1 MNTGPARDFGIPFD
15 GDTGSNNVITDVSGV
30 CVGYK
35 TLNTPP
41 DVFSG
46 VTAILPS
53 GNIVTKKG
61 PGIDTLVFAAWF
73 SLNGNG
79 EMTGTTWIEES
90 GILEGPIML
99 TNTVSVGVVRNQVIN
114 YSRRQL
120 GNDVDPDDFE
130 LYLPVVAET
139 YDGCLNDI
147 LGPVPDPGT
156 YPQYPGVVAPKDVDN
171 AIDSASPGKFDQ
183 GNVGGGMGM
192 TCYDWKGGT
201 GTSSRVAIPYTG
213 ASTYTVGVLVQAN
226 QGLYP
231 DLVIRGVPV
240 GKKMTPPDSCDKVR
254 NRSKSSIIV
263 VIATDAPLLPH
274 QLKRL
279 ARRAALGVGRT
290 GTYTNNDSGEIF
302 IAFSTANQ
310 DAVNAGSLVTLN
322 MLPNDDSMD
331 PFFEAT
337 VDATE
342 RGDHQRGADC
352 RHDRIRPDGL
362 GWKAAHRLGNHGSE
376 FAFHN
381 QAFGG
386 CHARIPPL
394 ERAVWCV
401 GCWRRAHIQIATIP
415 RKRRNQAIASLNS
428 PPASSEPFFKL

>member
-15 GDTGSNNVITDVSGV
+15 GGDTGTNNAITDVTGV
-30 CVGYK
+30 WIGHK
-35 TLNTPP
+35 TLNNPP
-41 DVFSG
+41 SVFSG
-46 VTAILPS
+46 VTALLPR
-53 GNIVTKKG
+53 GNSVADNG
-61 PGIDTLVFAAWF
+61 SGIDTLVFAAW
-73 SLNGNG
+73 SNLNGNG

-114 YSRRQL
+114 YSRKQL
-120 GNDVDPDDFE
+120 GPDVDPDDFE

-147 LGPVPDPGT
+147 LGPFPLPGT
-156 YPQYPGVVAPKDVDN
+156 FPNPGVVAPEDVED
-171 AIDSASPGKFDQ
+171 AINTASPDNQDQ
-183 GNVGGGMGM
+183 GNVGGGTGM
-192 TCYDWKGGT
+192 TCYDWKGGI

-240 GKKMTPPDSCDKVR
+240 GKKMTPPDSCDEIRKR
-254 NRSKSSIIV
+254 RKSSIIV

-279 ARRAALGVGRT
+279 TRRAALGVGRT

-302 IAFSTANQ
+302 IAFSNANQ
-310 DAVNAGSLVTLN
+310 KAVQAGSITDLQ

-331 PFFEAT
+331 TFFQAT

-342 RGDHQRGADC
+342 EAIINALIAATTLYGRTDNKGHQRIAWGITDPKLPSSTRRLADVMEEYHRWNGPSGSSQVGGA
-352 RHDRIRPDGL
+352 RAPRSPRPG
-362 GWKAAHRLGNHGSE
+362 GRSGS
-376 FAFHN
+376 
-381 QAFGG
+381 
-386 CHARIPPL
+386 
-394 ERAVWCV
+394 
-401 GCWRRAHIQIATIP
+401 
-415 RKRRNQAIASLNS
+415 KRSR
-428 PPASSEPFFKL
+428 P